1 MMIIGTVFAAQLGM
15 SLVPFKSLPLVA
27 ISAYEKLSG
36 TSVDYALYL
45 LASLTTCLF
54 CLLLFIALGKHLFR
68 PDVSKLESLDI
79 KLIIKESDMT
89 LTGIQKL
96 LLGFLV
102 ALIIFMMLPGF
113 LPKDL
118 AVTIFFK
125 KIGNTGVCILLVAL
139 LCAIRVKGK
148 ALLPWRAMVNEGVA
162 WPIIFILAFTLP
174 LAGPLSDPKSGITA
188 FMLEML
194 QPLFGS
200 GSGTIFVLCMGIVAV
215 IMTQFINNTALA
227 VALMPVVHT
236 YWSTNGVSSELPRHP
251 HHHRLLPGLPH
262 APRKLHSRHAAR
274 QRLDQHQKHLEKSPR
289 SSSCSRS
296 SLRARWSSSSAR
308 CSCSGSRAAP
318 PLSKARPSPN
328 HQGLALC
335 VPDPLFRMN
344 PKQRRQGTPVAL

>member
-45 LASLTTCLF
+45 LASLTTCLL

-68 PDVSKLESLDI
+68 PDVSKLQSLDI

-174 LAGPLSDPKSGITA
+174 LAGPLSDPKA
-188 FMLEML
+188 
-194 QPLFGS
+194 
-200 GSGTIFVLCMGIVAV
+200 A
-215 IMTQFINNTALA
+215 
-227 VALMPVVHT
+227 
-236 YWSTNGVSSELPRHP
+236 LPRSCL
-251 HHHRLLPGLPH
+251 RCS
-262 APRKLHSRHAAR
+262 SR
-274 QRLDQHQKHLEKSPR
+274 
-289 SSSCSRS
+289 C
-296 SLRARWSSSSAR
+296 SAR
-308 CSCSGSRAAP
+308 VPARSLCSAWASW
-318 PLSKARPSPN
+318 PSS
-328 HQGLALC
+328 
-335 VPDPLFRMN
+335 
-344 PKQRRQGTPVAL
+344 

>member
-1 MMIIGTVFAAQLGM
+1 M
-15 SLVPFKSLPLVA
+15 A

-45 LASLTTCLF
+45 LASLTTCLL

-68 PDVSKLESLDI
+68 PDVSKLQSLDI

-174 LAGPLSDPKSGITA
+174 LAGPLSDPKA
-188 FMLEML
+188 
-194 QPLFGS
+194 
-200 GSGTIFVLCMGIVAV
+200 A
-215 IMTQFINNTALA
+215 
-227 VALMPVVHT
+227 
-236 YWSTNGVSSELPRHP
+236 LPRSCL
-251 HHHRLLPGLPH
+251 RCS
-262 APRKLHSRHAAR
+262 SR
-274 QRLDQHQKHLEKSPR
+274 
-289 SSSCSRS
+289 C
-296 SLRARWSSSSAR
+296 SAR
-308 CSCSGSRAAP
+308 VPARSLCSAWASW
-318 PLSKARPSPN
+318 PSS
-328 HQGLALC
+328 
-335 VPDPLFRMN
+335 
-344 PKQRRQGTPVAL
+344 